1 MTPTSR
7 KRTSRLRLWFGGL
20 LIVLLLSAVFTLGSL
35 NLPFEPQKWTD
46 ALIYFA
52 LSTFIVAALLVFALM
67 LLRLLVRLWTERR
80 ARQLGARFKTKMVV
94 GAMAI
99 SLLPVV
105 FMFYISYALL
115 NRALNRW
122 FSGPMELAAQESQKL
137 ITELGGRDRDRLN
150 SYAQIAAQKLGSNP
164 SAEALKTTLD
174 GFVPGIDAI
183 LVLDSYGKP
192 TLVSSTFPM
201 PGSGAWS
208 PATTLP
214 SGAVVWKAGDLTVTT
229 GRAGV
234 TNGGN
239 GSVVVMRRT
248 TPDYMDRFSRIQ
260 DQLRTYDVQS
270 KQYRAIRSQLLLAL
284 SLFTLV
290 LVFAVTWFA
299 VYLSKQV
306 TLPIQ
311 ALAEGTREVS
321 GGNFSH
327 RVDAPANDELGE
339 LVQSFNQMT
348 RQLGDNRRQI
358 DEFTRSLQDALT
370 EIESRR
376 KLIETVLENV
386 PTGVISLDAQGSV
399 VRMNSAA
406 ARMFGESARTAH
418 TLAEIVGNE
427 AGPEFY
433 TLLRRSSRLGNV
445 SRALDLRANGR
456 VIHAAVTVS
465 ALGQRPANPGYIVV
479 VDDLTELLRAQKVAA
494 WQEVAR
500 RIAHEIK
507 NPLTPIQLSADR
519 LTRFLARRG
528 EGGDPSA
535 RDADLERVV
544 SECATSIE
552 REVAALKSLVEE
564 FSQFVRFPQARL
576 ANADANSIVN
586 EALDLFRGRLD
597 GIQVRVDL
605 EGGLPVIKA
614 DTELLRGV
622 LVNLI
627 DNAAEAMEDSPA
639 KYLVVATRSAEQG
652 DALEIIVSD
661 TGCGISPDDKDKL
674 FLPHFSTKDRGTGLG
689 LAIAARVVAEHNGT
703 LRVEDNSPV
712 GTRLVLRIPAA
723 EAVAS
728 QIAAEV

>member
-1 MTPTSR
+1 MTPGPPKKTSR
-7 KRTSRLRLWFGGL
+7 PLLWSGGL
-20 LIVLLLSAVFTLGSL
+20 LIVLLLGAVFTLGSL
-35 NLPFEPQKWTD
+35 NLPFEPRKGND
-46 ALIYFA
+46 VLILFS
-52 LSTFIVAALLVFALM
+52 LSVIIAAALLVLLLM
-67 LLRLLVRLWTERR
+67 MGRLLVRLWTERR

-105 FMFYISYALL
+105 FMFYTSYALL
-115 NRALNRW
+115 NLTLTRW
-122 FSGPMELAAQESQKL
+122 FFSPMEAAAQESKKL
-137 ITELGGRDRDRLN
+137 ITELGGPGRDRLN
-150 SYAQIAAQKLGSNP
+150 AYAQIAAQKLAANASQE
-164 SAEALKTTLD
+164 SLKSVLD
-174 GFVPGIDAI
+174 GFGPGIDAI
-183 LVLDSYGKP
+183 LVLDSSGKQ
-192 TLVSSTFPM
+192 TLVSSTFTM
-201 PGSGAWS
+201 PES
-208 PATTLP
+208 PGWGPPVTLP
-214 SGAVVWKAGDLTVTT
+214 SGAVVWKAGDLEVST
-229 GRAGV
+229 GQATFR
-234 TNGGN
+234 N
-239 GSVVVMRRT
+239 GSVLVMRRT
-248 TPDYMDRFSRIQ
+248 TPDYVERFMRIQ
-260 DQLRTYDVQS
+260 DDINSYDAQA
-270 KQYRAIRSQLLLAL
+270 KQYRAIRSQLLLVF
-284 SLFTLV
+284 SLFTLL

-306 TLPIQ
+306 TVPIQ

-321 GGNFSH
+321 AGNFSH
-327 RVDAPANDELGE
+327 RVETPANDELGE

-418 TLAEIVGNE
+418 TLAEIVGSE

-433 TLLRRSSRLGNV
+433 ALLRRSSRLGNV
-445 SRALDLRANGR
+445 SRAMDLRANGR
-456 VIHAAVTVS
+456 VLHAAVTVS
-465 ALGQRPANPGYIVV
+465 ALGTRTANAGYIVV

-519 LTRFLARRG
+519 LTRFLARRADG
-528 EGGDPSA
+528 VPVST
-535 RDADLERVV
+535 RDTDLERVV

-552 REVAALKSLVEE
+552 REVSALKSLVEE

-586 EALDLFRGRLD
+586 EALNLFRGRLD
-597 GIQVRVDL
+597 GIQLRTDL
-605 EGGLPVIKA
+605 AADLPVIKA
-614 DTELLRGV
+614 DAELLRGV

-627 DNAAEAMEDSPA
+627 DNAAEAMENSQA
-639 KYLVVATRSAEQG
+639 KYLEVATRSTGHG
-652 DALEIIVSD
+652 DGLEIIVSD

-689 LAIAARVVAEHNGT
+689 LAIAARVVAEHHGT

-723 EAVAS
+723 ESVAS
-728 QIAAEV
+728 HVVAEA

>member
-1 MTPTSR
+1 MKPTPT
-7 KRTSRLRLWFGGL
+7 KKTSRLQLWFGGL
-20 LIVLLLSAVFTLGSL
+20 LIVFLLGAVFTLVSL
-35 NLPFEPQKWTD
+35 NLPFERQKWTD
-46 ALIYFA
+46 VLILWA
-52 LSTFIVAALLVFALM
+52 LSTVIVAGLLVIVLM
-67 LLRLLVRLWTERR
+67 TLRLLLRLWTERR

-99 SLLPVV
+99 SLLPVG

-115 NRALNRW
+115 NRTLNKW
-122 FSGPMELAAQESQKL
+122 FSRPLEIAAEQSQQM
-137 ITELGGRDRDRLN
+137 INELGGRDRDRLN
-150 SYAQIAAQKLGSNP
+150 IYAQIAAQKLGSNP
-164 SAEALKTTLD
+164 SAETVKSTLD
-174 GFVPGIDAI
+174 GFEPGVDAI
-183 LVLDSYGKP
+183 LVLDSNGKP
-192 TLVSSTFPM
+192 ILTSSTFAM
-201 PGSGAWS
+201 PANGVWD
-208 PATTLP
+208 PPVTLP
-214 SGAVVWKAGDLTVTT
+214 SGAVVWKAGDLVVTT
-229 GRAGV
+229 GRAPLGEEAV
-234 TNGGN
+234 M
-239 GSVVVMRRT
+239 VMRKT
-248 TPDYMDRFSRIQ
+248 TSNYLDRFSKIQ
-260 DQLRTYDVQS
+260 NQLRAADEQS
-270 KQYRAIRSQLLLAL
+270 KEYKAIRSELLLVL
-284 SLFTLV
+284 SFVTLL

-299 VYLSKQV
+299 VNLSKQV
-306 TLPIQ
+306 TIPIQ
-311 ALAEGTREVS
+311 ALAEGTREVY
-321 GGNFSH
+321 GGNFSY
-327 RVDAPANDELGE
+327 RVDTPANDELGE

-386 PTGVISLDAQGSV
+386 PTGVVSLDAQGSV

-406 ARMFGESARTAH
+406 ARMFGESARKAH
-418 TLAEIVGNE
+418 TLAEIVGAD

-445 SRALDLRANGR
+445 SRAMDLRANGR
-456 VIHAAVTVS
+456 VLHAAVTVS
-465 ALGQRPANPGYIVV
+465 ALGPRTANPGYIVV
-479 VDDLTELLRAQKVAA
+479 VDDLTELLSAQKVAA

-519 LTRFLARRG
+519 LTRFLARR
-528 EGGDPSA
+528 EAGDAPPA

-552 REVAALKSLVEE
+552 REVGALKSLVEE

-576 ANADANSIVN
+576 ANADANSIVS
-586 EALDLFRGRLD
+586 EALELFRGRLD
-597 GIQVRVDL
+597 GIQLRADL
-605 EGGLPVIKA
+605 AAGLPVIKA
-614 DTELLRGV
+614 DSELLRGV

-627 DNAAEAMEDSPA
+627 DNAAESMENSPA
-639 KYLVVATRSAEQG
+639 KYLSVATRSAGQG

-689 LAIAARVVAEHNGT
+689 LAIAARVVAEHHGT

-723 EAVAS
+723 EAVTS
-728 QIAAEV
+728 HIAAEA

>member
-1 MTPTSR
+1 MTPTPQ

-20 LIVLLLSAVFTLGSL
+20 LVVLLVGAVFTLGSL
-35 NLPFEPQKWTD
+35 NPVEPQQKWTD
-46 ALIYFA
+46 KLILFA
-52 LSTFIVAALLVFALM
+52 LTEIIVAALLGIGLM
-67 LLRLLVRLWTERR
+67 MARLLLRLWTERR

-99 SLLPVV
+99 SLLPIA

-115 NRALNRW
+115 NHTLNRW
-122 FSGPMELAAQESQKL
+122 FSRPMELAAQESLSL
-137 ITELGGRDRDRLN
+137 ITELGGQGRDRLN
-150 SYAQIAAQKLGSNP
+150 TYAQLAAQRFASNP
-164 SAEALKTTLD
+164 SPESLKAILD
-174 GFVPGIDAI
+174 GFGPGIDAI
-183 LVLDSYGKP
+183 LVLNSSGKQ
-192 TLVSSTFPM
+192 TLASSTFTLPE
-201 PGSGAWS
+201 SGAWG
-208 PATTLP
+208 PDITLP
-214 SGAVVWKAGDLTVTT
+214 SGAIVRKAGDIIVIT
-229 GRAGV
+229 GRAPLGD
-234 TNGGN
+234 
-239 GSVVVMRRT
+239 GSVLVMRHT
-248 TPDYMDRFSRIQ
+248 TPNYVGRYSRIQ
-260 DQLRTYDVQS
+260 DQLSAYNAQTQ
-270 KQYRAIRSQLLLAL
+270 QYRTIRRQLLLAF
-284 SLFTLV
+284 SLFTGL

-306 TLPIQ
+306 TVPIQ

-321 GGNFSH
+321 GGNFSY
-327 RVDAPANDELGE
+327 RVDTPAHDELGE

-348 RQLGDNRRQI
+348 QQLGDNRRQI

-456 VIHAAVTVS
+456 VLHAAVTVS
-465 ALGQRPANPGYIVV
+465 ALGPRTSNPGYIVV
-479 VDDLTELLRAQKVAA
+479 VDDLTELLSAQKVAA
-494 WQEVAR
+494 WQEVAQ

-519 LTRFLARRG
+519 LTRFLARRAA
-528 EGGDPSA
+528 GDAPPT
-535 RDADLERVV
+535 RDTELERVV
-544 SECATSIE
+544 SECAASIE
-552 REVAALKSLVEE
+552 QEVAALKSLVEE

-576 ANADANSIVN
+576 ANADANSIVT
-586 EALDLFRGRLD
+586 EALELFRGRLD
-597 GIQVRVDL
+597 GIQLRMELATD
-605 EGGLPVIKA
+605 LPVIKA
-614 DTELLRGV
+614 DRELLRGV

-627 DNAAEAMEDSPA
+627 DNAAEAMENSPA
-639 KYLVVATRSAEQG
+639 KYLSVATRSTRHG

-661 TGCGISPDDKDKL
+661 TGTGISPDDKDKL
-674 FLPHFSTKDRGTGLG
+674 FLPHFSTKERGTGLG
-689 LAIAARVVAEHNGT
+689 LAIAARVVAEHHGT
-703 LRVEDNSPV
+703 MRVEDNSPV

-723 EAVAS
+723 EVGAS
-728 QIAAEV
+728 HIAAEA